1 MQQGDAPMAKE
12 PIDTV
17 AITVR
22 VEKTLRRQIEEAA
35 KSSFRPLSSEIA
47 YRLKL
52 SFEREL
58 DQATAS

>member
-1 MQQGDAPMAKE
+1 MVKE
-12 PIDTV
+12 SIDTV
-17 AITVR
+17 AMTVR

-52 SFEREL
+52 SFEREQ
-58 DQATAS
+58 DQATAA